1 MIVTR
6 ITFSA
11 IHGACNE
18 IYKLFGMQITKSF
31 CKAMFTIA
39 QFLSEVD
46 VDIGNN
52 QSFLCNKW
60 TLSMLASMLM
70 SSALLEEG
78 GQ

>member
-52 QSFLCNKW
+52 QSLFNKW